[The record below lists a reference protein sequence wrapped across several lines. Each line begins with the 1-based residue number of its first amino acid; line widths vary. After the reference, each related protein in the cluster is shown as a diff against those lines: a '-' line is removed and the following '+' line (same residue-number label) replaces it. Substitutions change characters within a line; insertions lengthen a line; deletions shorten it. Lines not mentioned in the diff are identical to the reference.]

1 MKVTVSDKE
10 RIVAEPLYRWHA
22 HLFFCQRR
30 KCVLVMNNV
39 TRYNFVMYGLKKG
52 DFNRFNQLVKEKIAE
67 NLLADG
73 IAQTRI
79 EKYLQNIGEATYTET
94 VIEAFLVK

>member
-1 MKVTVSDKE
+1 M
-10 RIVAEPLYRWHA
+10 
-22 HLFFCQRR
+22 
-30 KCVLVMNNV
+30 LVMNNV